1 MDLTSSPYQ
10 SEGYYRILSE
20 RFLFDDLDDLSNGI
34 VNSTRTIRDY
44 DQVRDV
50 RRVFVAEDLM
60 ILSLHLWW
68 KEFIDGCWRTK
79 NVDKKL

>member
-10 SEGYYRILSE
+10 SEGYNRILSE

-50 RRVFVAEDLM
+50 RVFVAEDLM
-60 ILSLHLWW
+60 ILSLHL
-68 KEFIDGCWRTK
+68 
-79 NVDKKL
+79 